1 MGKPFKIILSTIAAI
16 LLLLIAAAC
25 ILPFVIDPNDFKP
38 EIAAAVKDK
47 TGRDLVL
54 DGDLKLSLFPW
65 IGISTEKIIL
75 SNAPGFQDR
84 PFATIEESHVN
95 VLLLPLLSKKLEVS
109 RIDLKGLILNLAR
122 NKQGLTN
129 WSDLID
135 SAAAKTAAPAAIDK
149 QDEQPISTA
158 TPVTFTIGGIA
169 VENARINWDD
179 LKTEKHIEIKDLNL
193 NTDKFTFDQPVGV
206 AVSMTALEAG
216 SKAVQAIKLNTE
228 LTVNEKLDSF
238 ALRHSDL
245 QVTSSGETVPGK
257 SLTTALTIA
266 DAALDMNQQTAK
278 IYGLQLKSGDVTLVA
293 AEMAGTSI
301 KDKPSFQGPVAIA
314 SFSPAKVLQ
323 QLAISLPAMQDAN
336 ALSKLSANFDL
347 TATADSADLQN
358 LALTLDDTQIKGFI
372 SVKDFAQSI
381 INFSLDID
389 ALDVDR
395 YLSPADKSPKPIASP
410 AVLLA
415 VGLSALPVET
425 LRKLNADGAV
435 SLGKLKVN
443 DLAMQ
448 DIHINLSSKNGVVTT
463 QQSIKHFYQGS
474 YSGNLSM
481 DTHGSKSTLAVTEKI
496 DHVQIEPL
504 LKDYKGEA
512 KMSGVV
518 NASAQLHGLGHKAD
532 ELKASLNG
540 QLSFLFK
547 DGMIK
552 GFNLQKIID
561 EGKAIIKGSALPSDN
576 KNDQTL
582 FSEMS
587 GTATITNGLI
597 QNNDL
602 AAKSSKLRVDGK
614 GNVNLNSEALDYKID
629 AKLLDSE
636 ATATEPEQVKGAVA
650 IDVAGTLSNPTYTIN
665 IASLLTDK
673 NKAKVEKLIDKLDKK
688 IGPGLG
694 NLLKGLLR

>member
-1 MGKPFKIILSTIAAI
+1 VGKPFKIILSTIAAMT
-16 LLLLIAAAC
+16 LLLIALAC

-38 EIAAAVKDK
+38 EIAAAVKGK
-47 TGRDLVL
+47 TGRELTL
-54 DGDLKLSLFPW
+54 DGELKLSLFPW
-65 IGISTEKIIL
+65 FGISTGKIAL

-84 PFATIEESHVN
+84 PFATIEESNVT
-95 VLLLPLLSKKLEVS
+95 VLLLPLLSKKIEVS
-109 RIDLKGLILNLAR
+109 RIVLKGLILNLAK
-122 NKQGLTN
+122 NKQGIANWDDLT
-129 WSDLID
+129 
-135 SAAAKTAAPAAIDK
+135 TQPAAPAVAVVDK
-149 QDEQPISTA
+149 QDEQPIPTT
-158 TPVTFTIGGIA
+158 TPMTFTIGGMAI
-169 VENARINWDD
+169 ENARINWDD
-179 LKTEKHIEIKDLNL
+179 LKTEKHIELKDLNL
-193 NTDKFTFDQPVGV
+193 NTDKFTFDEPAGI
-206 AVSMTALEAG
+206 AVSMTAVEAG
-216 SKAVQAIKLNTE
+216 SKSIQAIKLNTE
-228 LTVNEKLDSF
+228 LTVNEKLDTF

-245 QVTSSGETVPGK
+245 QVTSSGENVPGK

-278 IYGLQLKSGDVTLVA
+278 IYGLQLKSGDVTLA
-293 AEMAGTSI
+293 TAEMTGTSI
-301 KDKPSFQGPVAIA
+301 KDKPSFQGPVTVAP
-314 SFSPAKVLQ
+314 FSPAKVLQ

-358 LALTLDDTQIKGFI
+358 LGLTLDDTQIKGAI
-372 SVKDFAQSI
+372 NIKDFAQSVI
-381 INFSLDID
+381 SFNLDID

-395 YLSPADKSPKPIASP
+395 YLSPADKSSKSIASP

-415 VGLSALPVET
+415 AGLSALPVET
-425 LRKLNADGAV
+425 LRKLNADGTV
-435 SLGKLKVN
+435 SLGKLKVKS
-443 DLAMQ
+443 LAMQ

-463 QQSIKHFYQGS
+463 QQSVKQFYQGS

-481 DTHGSKSTLAVTEKI
+481 DTHGDKPALAVTEKI

-512 KMSGVV
+512 KMSGIVD
-518 NASAQLHGLGHKAD
+518 ASAQLQGQGRKAD

-547 DGMIK
+547 DGVIK

-629 AKLLDSE
+629 AKLLDSD
-636 ATATEPEQVKGAVA
+636 AASAEPEQVKGAVA
-650 IDVAGTLSNPTYTIN
+650 IDIAGTLSNPTYTIN

-694 NLLKGLLR
+694 NLLKGLLK